1 MYFFSSLI
9 FLEAQMK
16 LFSASHDVVCFF
28 PGLFSSQVMEKNR
41 NFNVKF
47 IPREKLKPNF
57 VGVFFNL
64 FDFFINLFSL
74 ATVLNVNTIELLATS
89 NLGFYV
95 VFLHRL
101 TCDVERRR
109 VSKNFSIFSI
119 FSHSHRLK
127 TLPFSSL

>member
-1 MYFFSSLI
+1 M
-9 FLEAQMK
+9 
-16 LFSASHDVVCFF
+16 CFF

-109 VSKNFSIFSI
+109 VSKIF
-119 FSHSHRLK
+119 
-127 TLPFSSL
+127 PFSQFSLIFIGSKLFLFPHYRQQFHSYKISTRYKCQSKSIY